1 MSCLEIQDCF
11 LDYIRREFN
20 FSHVSD
26 RAKLG
31 DSIHVHAYRI
41 NIQENKSLKLALD
54 SRLSTDV
61 EGIARCLGLQ
71 AEATIELEQILKNLE
86 SKISANTLFIPV

>member
-1 MSCLEIQDCF
+1 M
-11 LDYIRREFN
+11 
-20 FSHVSD
+20 
-26 RAKLG
+26 
-31 DSIHVHAYRI
+31 HVHAYRI